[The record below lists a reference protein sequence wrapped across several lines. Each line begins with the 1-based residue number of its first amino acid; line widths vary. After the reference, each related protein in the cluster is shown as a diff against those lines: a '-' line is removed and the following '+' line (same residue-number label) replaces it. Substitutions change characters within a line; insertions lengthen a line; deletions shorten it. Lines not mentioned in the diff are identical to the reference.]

1 MPDLRCCVDAV
12 DCVKLFGIYLN
23 VKGVRVNVMKPTPTE
38 NTVPL
43 RPGDFANLS
52 QALDY
57 AARGVTGCNFYTGK
71 GELSAVVPYE
81 ELREQAQT
89 LARRLQ
95 SLGLLRGARVALL
108 ADTNPDFMRFF
119 FACQYAGLV
128 PVPVPASI
136 HLASRSVYVE
146 QLRALLVKCQASV
159 AVVPPG
165 FLPFLTEAAESLDL
179 RFIGS
184 PEDFAKLPENMN
196 ALRPLRFDELA
207 YLQFTSGST
216 RFPRGVMI
224 TQQAALNN
232 LSGIIKHGL
241 GVRPSDRCVSWL
253 PFYHDMGLVG
263 FVLGPVASQLSVDY
277 LSPRDFAMRPRQWL
291 SLIAKNRA
299 TISFS
304 PTFGYDLCTRRV
316 RQEDAA
322 VLDLSSWRIAGAG
335 AEMIHHESLANFAQA
350 LHGTGFDAN
359 AFMACYGMA
368 ECSLAVSFAP
378 LREGLDVDRVDRD
391 HLSERQVARAVLN
404 EGGSEDRSRVSSF
417 VNCGKP
423 LPEYEVQIRNEQ
435 GHELCDRE
443 CGTIFL
449 RGPSIMS
456 SYFGDLEATKE
467 VLSSDGWLNT
477 GDIGYRVKEHLFIT
491 GRIKDLII
499 IKGRNIWPQDL
510 EYLAEQQPEVRPG
523 DASAFSILGE
533 DGEELAVMVVQCG
546 EFNGTEGGS
555 LVDRLQRMIREELG
569 INCCIELARPHTLPR
584 TSSGKLSRSRTRQD
598 FLQRR
603 DRLSSNESGQ
613 ASPEAARECR
623 ATG

>member
-12 DCVKLFGIYLN
+12 NCVKLFGIYLN
-23 VKGVRVNVMKPTPTE
+23 VKGVRVNVMKPTPTG

-613 ASPEAARECR
+613 ASPEEARECR

>member
-1 MPDLRCCVDAV
+1 MR
-12 DCVKLFGIYLN
+12 
-23 VKGVRVNVMKPTPTE
+23 PTPTE
-38 NTVPL
+38 STVSL

-71 GELSAVVPYE
+71 GELYAALPYE
-81 ELREQAQT
+81 ELREQAQV

-95 SLGLLRGARVALL
+95 GLGLLRGARVALL

-128 PVPVPASI
+128 PVPVPAAV
-136 HLASRSVYVE
+136 HLASRSVYIG
-146 QLRALLVKCQASV
+146 QLRALLIKCEASV

-165 FLPFLTEAAESLDL
+165 FVQFLEEAAEGLDL
-179 RFIGS
+179 RFVGS
-184 PEDFAKLPENMN
+184 AEDFELIPESTN
-196 ALRPLRFDELA
+196 ALRPLGSDEIA

-224 TQQAALNN
+224 TQQAVLNN
-232 LSGIIKHGL
+232 LSGIIKQGL
-241 GVRPSDRCVSWL
+241 GVRSSDRCVSWL

-277 LSPRDFAMRPRQWL
+277 LSPRDFAMRPKQWL

-335 AEMIHHESLANFAQA
+335 AEMIHHESLANFAKV
-350 LHGTGFDAN
+350 LHGTGFN
-359 AFMACYGMA
+359 AKGFLACYGMA

-378 LREGLDVDRVDRD
+378 LFQGLDVDRVDRD
-391 HLSERQVARAVLN
+391 YLSERQVARVVSN
-404 EGGSEDRSRVSSF
+404 GVEGEDCSHVSSF

-423 LPEYEVQIRNEQ
+423 LAEYEVQIRNEQ
-435 GHELCDRE
+435 GYELCDRE

-449 RGPSIMS
+449 RGPSIMT
-456 SYFGDLEATKE
+456 SYFGDLEATQE

-499 IKGRNIWPQDL
+499 INGRNIWPQDL
-510 EYLAEQQPEVRPG
+510 EYMAEQQAEVRPG
-523 DASAFSILGE
+523 DASAFSVFGE
-533 DGEELAVMVVQCG
+533 GGEELAVMVVQCG
-546 EFNGTEGGS
+546 EFTGAEGGP
-555 LVDRLQRMIREELG
+555 LVNRLQRMIFEELG
-569 INCCIELARPHTLPR
+569 INCVIELARPHTLPR

-603 DRLSSNESGQ
+603 DQISSEDDGY
-613 ASPEAARECR
+613 ASPESAREC
-623 ATG
+623 ASAG

>member
-1 MPDLRCCVDAV
+1 
-12 DCVKLFGIYLN
+12 
-23 VKGVRVNVMKPTPTE
+23 MKPTPTG

-391 HLSERQVARAVLN
+391 HLSERHVARAVLN

-613 ASPEAARECR
+613 ASPEEARECR

>member
-1 MPDLRCCVDAV
+1 MCSSDL
-12 DCVKLFGIYLN
+12 
-23 VKGVRVNVMKPTPTE
+23 
-38 NTVPL
+38 
-43 RPGDFANLS
+43 
-52 QALDY
+52 
-57 AARGVTGCNFYTGK
+57 
-71 GELSAVVPYE
+71 
-81 ELREQAQT
+81 
-89 LARRLQ
+89 
-95 SLGLLRGARVALL
+95 
-108 ADTNPDFMRFF
+108 
-119 FACQYAGLV
+119 
-128 PVPVPASI
+128 
-136 HLASRSVYVE
+136 
-146 QLRALLVKCQASV
+146 SV
-159 AVVPPG
+159 AVVPLG
-165 FLPFLTEAAESLDL
+165 FLPFLAEAAEGLDL
-179 RFIGS
+179 RFVGS
-184 PEDFAKLPENMN
+184 PEDFGKLPEDTN
-196 ALRPLRFDELA
+196 ALSPLGSDEVA

-241 GVRPSDRCVSWL
+241 VVRPSDRCVSWL

-316 RQEDAA
+316 RREDAEA
-322 VLDLSSWRIAGAG
+322 LDLSSWRIAGAG
-335 AEMIHHESLANFAQA
+335 AEMIRHESLANFAKA

-378 LREGLDVDRVDRD
+378 LFHGLEVDRVDRD

-404 EGGSEDRSRVSSF
+404 DVGDEGRSGASSF
-417 VNCGKP
+417 VICGKP

-435 GHELCDRE
+435 GYELGDRE

-449 RGPSIMS
+449 RGPSIMT
-456 SYFGDLEATKE
+456 SYFGDAEATQE

-477 GDIGYRVKEHLFIT
+477 GDIGYRVNEHLFIT

-523 DASAFSILGE
+523 DASAFSVSGV
-533 DGEELAVMVVQCG
+533 DGEESAVMVVQCG
-546 EFNGTEGGS
+546 EFTGTQGGN

-569 INCCIELARPHTLPR
+569 INCVIELARPHTLPR

-603 DRLSSNESGQ
+603 DQLFSNDSGHASQES
-613 ASPEAARECR
+613 AREC
-623 ATG
+623 ASAG

>member
-12 DCVKLFGIYLN
+12 NCVKLFGIYLN

-196 ALRPLRFDELA
+196 ALRPLGFDELA

-546 EFNGTEGGS
+546 EFNGP
-555 LVDRLQRMIREELG
+555 
-569 INCCIELARPHTLPR
+569 A
-584 TSSGKLSRSRTRQD
+584 
-598 FLQRR
+598 
-603 DRLSSNESGQ
+603 
-613 ASPEAARECR
+613 CR
-623 ATG
+623 VKPVC

>member
-1 MPDLRCCVDAV
+1 
-12 DCVKLFGIYLN
+12 
-23 VKGVRVNVMKPTPTE
+23 
-38 NTVPL
+38 
-43 RPGDFANLS
+43 
-52 QALDY
+52 
-57 AARGVTGCNFYTGK
+57 
-71 GELSAVVPYE
+71 
-81 ELREQAQT
+81 
-89 LARRLQ
+89 
-95 SLGLLRGARVALL
+95 
-108 ADTNPDFMRFF
+108 
-119 FACQYAGLV
+119 
-128 PVPVPASI
+128 
-136 HLASRSVYVE
+136 
-146 QLRALLVKCQASV
+146 
-159 AVVPPG
+159 
-165 FLPFLTEAAESLDL
+165 
-179 RFIGS
+179 
-184 PEDFAKLPENMN
+184 
-196 ALRPLRFDELA
+196 
-207 YLQFTSGST
+207 
-216 RFPRGVMI
+216 
-224 TQQAALNN
+224 
-232 LSGIIKHGL
+232 
-241 GVRPSDRCVSWL
+241 
-253 PFYHDMGLVG
+253 MGLVG

-316 RQEDAA
+316 RQEDAEA
-322 VLDLSSWRIAGAG
+322 LDLSSWRIAGAG
-335 AEMIHHESLANFAQA
+335 AEMIRHESLANFAKV

-378 LREGLDVDRVDRD
+378 LLQGLEVDCVDRD
-391 HLSERQVARAVLN
+391 HLSERQVARAAHNDV
-404 EGGSEDRSRVSSF
+404 GGERRSRVSSF

-435 GHELCDRE
+435 GHELGDRE

-449 RGPSIMS
+449 RGPSIMT
-456 SYFGDLEATKE
+456 SYFGDPEATQE

-523 DASAFSILGE
+523 DASAFSVFGE

-546 EFNGTEGGS
+546 EFTGTEGGS

-569 INCCIELARPHTLPR
+569 INCVIELARPHTLPR

-603 DRLSSNESGQ
+603 DQLSPNDSGY
-613 ASPEAARECR
+613 ASPESAREC
-623 ATG
+623 ASAG

>member
-1 MPDLRCCVDAV
+1 
-12 DCVKLFGIYLN
+12 
-23 VKGVRVNVMKPTPTE
+23 MKPTPTE

-43 RPGDFANLS
+43 KAGGFANLS
-52 QALDY
+52 DALDY

-71 GELSAVVPYE
+71 GNLYAVVPYK
-81 ELREQAQT
+81 ELREHAQG
-89 LARRLQ
+89 LARCLHG
-95 SLGLLRGARVALL
+95 LGLVRGARVALL

-128 PVPVPASI
+128 PVPLPASI
-136 HLASRSVYVE
+136 HLASRSVYV
-146 QLRALLVKCQASV
+146 QQVRALLVKCGASV
-159 AVVPPG
+159 VVVPPE
-165 FLPFLTEAAESLDL
+165 FLLFLTEAAEGLDL

-184 PEDFAKLPENMN
+184 PEDFGNLPEGMSE
-196 ALRPLRFDELA
+196 LVPLGSDELA

-224 TQQAALNN
+224 TQQAVLNN
-232 LSGIIKHGL
+232 LSGIIQHGL
-241 GVRPSDRCVSWL
+241 AIRPSDRCVSWL

-304 PTFGYDLCTRRV
+304 PTFGYELCARRI
-316 RQEDAA
+316 REEDVAA
-322 VLDLSSWRIAGAG
+322 LDLSTWRVAGAG
-335 AEMIHHESLANFAQA
+335 AEMIRHESLANFATV
-350 LHGTGFDAN
+350 LKGTGFDAQ

-378 LREGLDVDRVDRD
+378 LSQGLDVDRVDRD
-391 HLSERQVARAVLN
+391 HLSERQVARAMPN
-404 EGGSEDRSRVSSF
+404 EVNCEHRPRIGNF

-423 LPEYEVQIRNEQ
+423 LPEYEIKIRNEQ
-435 GHELCDRE
+435 GAELGDRE

-449 RGPSIMS
+449 RGPSIMT
-456 SYFGDLEATKE
+456 SYFSDREATRE

-477 GDIGYRVKEHLFIT
+477 GDIGYRVKEHIFIT

-499 IKGRNIWPQDL
+499 INGRNIWPQDL

-523 DASAFSILGE
+523 DASAFSVSGV

-546 EFNGTEGGS
+546 EFTGAEGGN
-555 LVDRLQRMIREELG
+555 LVDRLQGLIRDELG
-569 INCCIELARPHTLPR
+569 INCSIELARPHTLPR

-603 DRLSSNESGQ
+603 DLLLSSKAGFM
-613 ASPEAARECR
+613 SPEPVRECG
-623 ATG
+623 AAG

>member
-1 MPDLRCCVDAV
+1 MR
-12 DCVKLFGIYLN
+12 
-23 VKGVRVNVMKPTPTE
+23 PTPTE
-38 NTVPL
+38 STVAL

-71 GELSAVVPYE
+71 GELYAAVPYE
-81 ELREQAQT
+81 ELRKQAQV

-95 SLGLLRGARVALL
+95 GLGLLRGARVALL

-128 PVPVPASI
+128 PVPVPAAV
-136 HLASRSVYVE
+136 HLASRSVYIG
-146 QLRALLVKCQASV
+146 QLRALLIKCQASV

-165 FLPFLTEAAESLDL
+165 FVQFLEEAAEGLDL
-179 RFIGS
+179 RFVGS
-184 PEDFAKLPENMN
+184 AEDFELIPENTN
-196 ALRPLRFDELA
+196 ALRPLGSDEVA

-224 TQQAALNN
+224 TQQAVLNN
-232 LSGIIKHGL
+232 LSGIIKQGL
-241 GVRPSDRCVSWL
+241 VVRSSDRCVSWL

-277 LSPRDFAMRPRQWL
+277 LSPRDFAMRPKQWL

-335 AEMIHHESLANFAQA
+335 AEMIHHESLANFAKV
-350 LHGTGFDAN
+350 LHGTGFN
-359 AFMACYGMA
+359 AKGFLACYGMA

-378 LREGLDVDRVDRD
+378 LFQGLDVDRVDRD
-391 HLSERQVARAVLN
+391 YLSEHQVARVVSSGV
-404 EGGSEDRSRVSSF
+404 EGEDRSHVSSF

-423 LPEYEVQIRNEQ
+423 LAEYEVQIRNER

-449 RGPSIMS
+449 RGPSIMT
-456 SYFGDLEATKE
+456 SYFGDMEATQE
-467 VLSSDGWLNT
+467 VLSPDGWLNT

-499 IKGRNIWPQDL
+499 INGRNIWPQDL
-510 EYLAEQQPEVRPG
+510 EYMAEQQPEVRPG
-523 DASAFSILGE
+523 DASAFSVFGE
-533 DGEELAVMVVQCG
+533 GGEELAVMVVQCG
-546 EFNGTEGGS
+546 EFTGSEGGP
-555 LVDRLQRMIREELG
+555 LVNRLQGLIFEELG
-569 INCCIELARPHTLPR
+569 INCVIELARPHTLPR

-603 DRLSSNESGQ
+603 DQISSQDDGYASSESARAC
-613 ASPEAARECR
+613 ASS
-623 ATG
+623 G